1 MINTTQHYTLIMNVV
16 LGLEQF
22 DVNNVYFQES
32 VKNTIMDNSNFIR
45 VIYSNN
51 LFMLNGILLKF
62 NLNIIYTEKSFNKF
76 KCVFDKQRNS
86 AEMLALS
93 TIEKELLSKINIP
106 NKKPISRIT
115 EQLTN
120 GYIKIFIDNNKLFN
134 NNNQHEFILKISG
147 IWENE
152 SDYGITYKFIEEG
165 DENL

>member
-1 MINTTQHYTLIMNVV
+1 MNVI
-16 LGLEQF
+16 LELEQF

-45 VIYSNN
+45 VIYSNSV
-51 LFMLNGILLKF
+51 FMLNGIFIKF
-62 NLNIIYTEKSFNKF
+62 NLNIIHVEKSFNKF
-76 KCVFDKQRNS
+76 KCVFEKQRNTNEIV
-86 AEMLALS
+86 AIS
-93 TIEKELLSKINIP
+93 TIEKDLLSKINIA
-106 NKKPISRIT
+106 NKKPIYRIS

-120 GYIKIFIDNNKLFN
+120 GFIKIFIDNNKLFN

-165 DENL
+165 DDT

>member
-1 MINTTQHYTLIMNVV
+1 MNVV

-45 VIYSNN
+45 VIYSNS
-51 LFMLNGILLKF
+51 LFMLNGIFIKF
-62 NLNIIYTEKSFNKF
+62 NLNILYTEKSFNKF
-76 KCVFDKQRNS
+76 KCVFDKQRNTT
-86 AEMLALS
+86 EMLAIS
-93 TIEKELLSKINIP
+93 TIEKELLSKIHIV
-106 NKKPISRIT
+106 NKKPINRIT

-120 GYIKIFIDNNKLFN
+120 GYIKIFIDNNKLYN

-152 SDYGITYKFIEEG
+152 TDYGITYKFIEEG
-165 DENL
+165 DEN

>member
-1 MINTTQHYTLIMNVV
+1 MNVI
-16 LGLEQF
+16 LELEQF

-45 VIYSNN
+45 VIYSNSV
-51 LFMLNGILLKF
+51 FMLNGIFIKF
-62 NLNIIYTEKSFNKF
+62 NLNIIHVEKSFNKF
-76 KCVFDKQRNS
+76 KCVFDKQRNTNEIV
-86 AEMLALS
+86 AIS
-93 TIEKELLSKINIP
+93 TIEKDLLSKINIA
-106 NKKPISRIT
+106 NKKPIYRIS

-120 GYIKIFIDNNKLFN
+120 GFIKIFIDNNKLFN

-165 DENL
+165 DDT